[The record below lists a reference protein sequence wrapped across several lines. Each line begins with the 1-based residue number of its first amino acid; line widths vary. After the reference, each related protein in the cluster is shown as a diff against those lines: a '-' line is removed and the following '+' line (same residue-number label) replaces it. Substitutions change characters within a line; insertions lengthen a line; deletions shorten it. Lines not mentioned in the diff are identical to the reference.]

1 LRVVIALAAA
11 ALFALTATAALVHN
25 GRDGVPDAHARPT
38 TSLPAA
44 ATRPFEYPLKVSPN
58 RRYLVDQRNR
68 PFLITGD
75 SPQALIGNLSLEDA
89 RAFVADRKAAGFNS
103 LLVDLLCAKYTGCRE
118 DGTTYDGIK
127 PFTSPGDLSTPNPA
141 YFARA
146 DAMIRLMTKA
156 GIVVFL
162 DPIETGGWLD
172 VLRKNGVARAYA
184 YGRFV
189 GRRYRH
195 VPNLIWWSG
204 NDFQTWRKASDDA
217 VVLAVAKGIQSV
229 DQSHIHSVLL
239 DWFESGSLDD
249 ARWRSVVQLD
259 AAFTYSPT
267 YARVLKEYNR
277 KNFVPVFLGEAG
289 YELEAVNDW
298 VSYGEPNIVR
308 RQAYWSLLAG
318 AAGQMYGN
326 KYTWPFRE
334 GWKDHLDTPGSAQ
347 IGYLVRLFAG
357 RPWFRLVP
365 DQAHRIVTSGYGTFS
380 ATGNVG
386 SSDYVTTAATPDG
399 TLAMSYL
406 PNGGTI
412 TVDATRLAGPVS
424 ARWYDPA
431 KGSYSTVAGSPFP
444 NSGNLSFTAPGENG
458 DGDRDW
464 VLVLTAGNGA

>member
-1 LRVVIALAAA
+1 MRLWLIIALAAVTLLA
-11 ALFALTATAALVHN
+11 IGATSVWSHN
-25 GRDGVPDAHARPT
+25 GRDEDVEIEAGPT
-38 TSLPAA
+38 IRLPAA
-44 ATRPFEYPLKVSPN
+44 ATRRFHYPLKVSGN
-58 RRYLVDQRNR
+58 RRYLVDQRNV
-68 PFLITGD
+68 PFLIMGD
-75 SPQALIGNLSLEDA
+75 SPQALIGNLSLDDA
-89 RAFVADRKAAGFNS
+89 RAFVANRKAAGFNS

-127 PFTSPGDLSTPNPA
+127 PFTSPGDLSTPNPV

-156 GIVVFL
+156 GMVVFL

-172 VLRKNGVARAYA
+172 VLRKNGVTKAYA
-184 YGRFV
+184 YGRFI

-204 NDFQTWRKASDDA
+204 NDFQTWGKVADDA
-217 VVLAVAKGIQSV
+217 VVLAVAKGIRSV
-229 DQSHIHSVLL
+229 DRSHIHSVLL

-249 ARWRSVVQLD
+249 ARWRSLIQLD

-277 KNFVPVFLGEAG
+277 KNFVPVFMGEAG

-298 VSYGEPNIVR
+298 VSFGEPEIVR
-308 RQAYWSLLAG
+308 REAYWSFLAG
-318 AAGQMYGN
+318 ASGQMYGN
-326 KYTWPFRE
+326 GYTWGFKD

-347 IGYLVRLFAG
+347 MGYLVRLFAG

-365 DQAHRIVTSGYGTFS
+365 DQAHRIVIGGYGTFS

-386 SSDYVTTAATPDG
+386 SNDYVTTAATPDG

-406 PNGGTI
+406 PTGGTLTI
-412 TVDATRLAGPVS
+412 DATRFAGRVR
-424 ARWYDPA
+424 ARWFDPTTGTYQPA
-431 KGSYSTVAGSPFP
+431 SPARFP
-444 NSGNLSFTAPGENG
+444 NSGTVRFTAPEQNVA
-458 DGDRDW
+458 GDRDW
-464 VLVLTAGNGA
+464 VLVLVAD